1 MLAIIQA
8 FLNIALRRLGPEDL
22 PDSNFLLGV
31 TFIIYLLTQLPM
43 AWIVFGST
51 NDIARILLVDA
62 TLLIF
67 FLWALLSFT
76 GHRSRL
82 RQTLTAVA
90 GTGALLSILSI
101 PFNVWYATLAN
112 PETGPLIPS
121 VIIALIVLWSFVIDG
136 HIISRAIARPFV
148 VGLMI
153 AIAYFFVHTT
163 LLYEFSPLPQ

>member
-62 TLLIF
+62 TLLI
-67 FLWALLSFT
+67 
-76 GHRSRL
+76 
-82 RQTLTAVA
+82 
-90 GTGALLSILSI
+90 
-101 PFNVWYATLAN
+101 
-112 PETGPLIPS
+112 
-121 VIIALIVLWSFVIDG
+121 
-136 HIISRAIARPFV
+136 
-148 VGLMI
+148 
-153 AIAYFFVHTT
+153 
-163 LLYEFSPLPQ
+163 